1 MEPRALLT
9 GSILCVESMCRELV
23 LHKCA
28 ARRVE
33 RFAQEKPSPT
43 FPQVEGHSLHG
54 GGEGNRTPDTGIFS
68 PNHERPS
75 TTFFEKFEKRLSP
88 WGWRPSNQ
96 LQRPRSFQPEGHPV
110 VGKLQLGSLPREVR
124 ACDVTHR
131 GKVASIFQWL
141 QPQRLLA
148 SSVAQVN
155 LAVQVRGSKPLVHVY
170 DVTDGCNLH
179 AWLLSRAQAK

>member
-1 MEPRALLT
+1 
-9 GSILCVESMCRELV
+9 MC
-23 LHKCA
+23 
-28 ARRVE
+28 
-33 RFAQEKPSPT
+33 
-43 FPQVEGHSLHG
+43 SLASSF
-54 GGEGNRTPDTGIFS
+54 II

-96 LQRPRSFQPEGHPV
+96 LQQPRSLQPEGHPV